1 MQQQQQQ
8 DRNREH
14 PPPPLQQQ
22 QVTVSAAAPSSAAAV
37 LAHSTP
43 AIAKQKQLHL
53 PPKSKHTASAG
64 TFASAKHCKACNRNL
79 GVGQCPNCVEFAEH
93 PPALNHKRARIQKKN
108 GQDEVNA

>member
-8 DRNREH
+8 DRDREN

-22 QVTVSAAAPSSAAAV
+22 QATVSAAAAPSSAAV
-37 LAHSTP
+37 DLAHSTP

-53 PPKSKHTASAG
+53 PPKI
-64 TFASAKHCKACNRNL
+64 ASAKHCKACNANL
-79 GVGQCPNCVEFAEH
+79 GVGQCPKCVEFAEH
-93 PPALNHKRARIQKKN
+93 PPELNHKRARIPKKN